1 MKIAQMEN
9 FEAVEC
15 FWDTRRNYIMSS
27 QFDLRGVPQPASVKT
42 RQLEAGTN
50 GNVEWKQILQC
61 ENNLCPVQKP
71 GLRDQLRFPDAIESV
86 GAPGASPKPHR
97 SLDSLF
103 NPSG

>member
-50 GNVEWKQILQC
+50 GNVEWKQIL
-61 ENNLCPVQKP
+61 NVKIIYALSKNLGFVIS
-71 GLRDQLRFPDAIESV
+71 F
-86 GAPGASPKPHR
+86 
-97 SLDSLF
+97 DSQTQ
-103 NPSG
+103 SRV